1 MVDLIRDSLAG
12 KVAVI
17 LGVGPGQGI
26 STVRMFINFGAKV
39 AIVSRNGNTF
49 GLVESSTIKAYKAD
63 CTNPDELQKL
73 RERIVSDYGG
83 IDVVCNN
90 VGVWRQPKGEFE
102 DPAEMEEMF
111 RINVMSMYNSI
122 RIFSESMKNKGGAF
136 VNIGASKNIFK
147 GNSVSY
153 TVSKSA
159 VEELTRKSAET
170 LRKYNI
176 RVNAVLPGG
185 VNKEDNYY
193 KVFPFNYTKLSE
205 TVQLEP
211 IEIAMVTTFLASE
224 MATGITGQSITV
236 DRGMSA
242 KA

>member
-39 AIVSRNGNTF
+39 AVVSRSGNTF
-49 GLVESSTIKAYKAD
+49 GLVESSTIKAYKTDA
-63 CTNPDELQKL
+63 TNPEELQKL
-73 RERIVSDYGG
+73 RDKIMADYGS
-83 IDVVCNN
+83 IDVLCNN

-111 RINVMSMYNSI
+111 RINVMTMYNSI
-122 RIFSESMKNKGGAF
+122 RIFSDAMKKKGGAI
-136 VNIGASKNIFK
+136 VNIGASRNIFK
-147 GNSVSY
+147 GNSISY

-159 VEELTRKSAET
+159 IEELTRKTAET

-185 VNKEDNYY
+185 VNKDDNYY
-193 KVFPFNYTKLSE
+193 KVFPFNYTKISE

-211 IEIAMVTTFLASE
+211 IEIAMVTSFLGSE
-224 MATGITGQSITV
+224 MSTGITGQSITV

-242 KA
+242 

>member
-39 AIVSRNGNTF
+39 AIVSRSGNTF
-49 GLVESSTIKAYKAD
+49 GLVESSTIKAYKVD
-63 CTNPDELQKL
+63 STNPEELQKL
-73 RERIVSDYGG
+73 RDRIVADYGG
-83 IDVVCNN
+83 IDVLCNN
-90 VGVWRQPKGEFE
+90 VGVWRQSKSEFE

-122 RIFSESMKNKGGAF
+122 RIFSESMKKKGGAV
-136 VNIGASKNIFK
+136 VNIGASRNIFK
-147 GNSVSY
+147 GNSIAY
-153 TVSKSA
+153 TVSKSSI
-159 VEELTRKSAET
+159 EELTRKTAEI

-211 IEIAMVTTFLASE
+211 IEIAMVTSFLASE
-224 MATGITGQSITV
+224 MATGITGQAITV

-242 KA
+242 KV

>member
-39 AIVSRNGNTF
+39 AIVSRSGNTF

-63 CTNPDELQKL
+63 STNSEELQKL
-73 RERIVSDYGG
+73 RDKIVADYGG
-83 IDVVCNN
+83 IDVLCNN
-90 VGVWRQPKGEFE
+90 VGVWRQPKSEFE

-122 RIFSESMKNKGGAF
+122 RIFSESMKKKGGAV
-136 VNIGASKNIFK
+136 VNIGASRNIFR
-147 GNSVSY
+147 GNSIAY
-153 TVSKSA
+153 TVSKSSI
-159 VEELTRKSAET
+159 EELTRKTAEI

-211 IEIAMVTTFLASE
+211 IEIAMVTSFLASE
-224 MATGITGQSITV
+224 MATGITGQAITV

-242 KA
+242 KV

>member
-17 LGVGPGQGI
+17 IGVGPGQGI

-39 AIVSRNGNTF
+39 AVVSRSGNTF

-63 CTNPDELQKL
+63 ATNAEELQKL
-73 RERIVSDYGG
+73 RDKIIADYGSV
-83 IDVVCNN
+83 DVVCNN

-102 DPAEMEEMF
+102 DPAQMEEMF

-122 RIFSESMKNKGGAF
+122 RIFSEAMKKKGGSI
-136 VNIGASKNIFK
+136 VNIGASRNLFK
-147 GNSVSY
+147 GNSIAY

-159 VEELTRKSAET
+159 IEELTRKTAET

-185 VNKEDNYY
+185 VNKDDNYY
-193 KVFPFNYTKLSE
+193 KVFPFNYTKISE
-205 TVQLEP
+205 TFQLEP
-211 IEIAMVTTFLASE
+211 IEIAMVTSFLGSE
-224 MATGITGQSITV
+224 MSTGINGQSITV

-242 KA
+242 